1 MSRVLK
7 SGEPRITQGFSSA
20 HTAVDLV
27 KAPSL
32 TDNITAHSAGK
43 VVFCQKGH
51 KNAKG
56 SKGNASYGNCVK
68 IDHGDGYFTLYAH
81 LSKVDVNLSDRV
93 TQGQII
99 GYMGD
104 SGNAYGAHL
113 HFEVFKGG
121 ARIDPT
127 PFLNADLP
135 IAKPASAP
143 VKTAD
148 KSVDE
153 LAKEVIRGDWGNGR
167 ERADRLTA
175 AGHDYNAV
183 QARVDELLGAAKPA
197 PALKSTDEIAHEV
210 IKGLW
215 GNGQDRK
222 NRLSNAGYDYN
233 AVQKRVNELLG
244 G

>member
-7 SGEPRITQGFSSA
+7 TGEPRITQGYSA
-20 HTAVDLV
+20 AHAAVDIV

-43 VVFCQKGH
+43 VVFCQKGY

-68 IDHGDGYFTLYAH
+68 IDHGNGYFTLYAH
-81 LSKVDVNLSDRV
+81 LASVDVNLSQSV
-93 TQGQII
+93 TKGQII

-135 IAKPASAP
+135 GAVPTSAP
-143 VKTAD
+143 VKAGA
-148 KSVDE
+148 KSTDE
-153 LAKEVIRGDWGNGR
+153 LAKEVIRGDWGNGQDR
-167 ERADRLTA
+167 INRLTA
-175 AGHDYNAV
+175 AGYDYNAV
-183 QARVDELLGAAKPA
+183 QAKVDEMLGASKPA
-197 PALKSTDEIAHEV
+197 PSLKSVDDIAHEV

-215 GNGQDRK
+215 GNGADRK
-222 NRLSNAGYDYN
+222 NRLTAAGYDYN
-233 AVQKRVNELLG
+233 AVQKRVNELLA
-244 G
+244 